1 VRGVLALTA
10 VVVAGK
16 LWLAARWGLLADE
29 AYHWTW
35 ARDPA
40 LGYYDQPPL
49 VAWALALERALFGD
63 SALSLRL
70 LPVLGWG
77 AAVCALAPYARR
89 TDTWL
94 WWALL
99 SPALFVL
106 TLLAVPDSL
115 LLVAWGLGLAAALR
129 GGRGWWLAGVLGG
142 LASLA
147 KYSGI
152 ALLPL
157 LICGASGEERRSRD
171 PWIGLGVAVALLLPN
186 LAWNASHD
194 WVTFRFQLG
203 EGLLHPRPP
212 GLWGPLTFCL
222 DQTALLGPFVGLAV
236 LFWLG
241 SATSDRISRMCL
253 ATSVPL
259 LLGFAAAS
267 VGGPPEAHWPVPA
280 YVGLGLGL
288 ARASGRAARLALL
301 GAVLWGMGTLLLVVQ
316 VERPLVWLQADPA
329 ARLTEGWHLADEV
342 GRFVIPA
349 AAGDAPPK
357 PVYTERYQEAALLS
371 WHGLEAT
378 VLPGCGRRSQYDLA
392 PVPLASEAWFV
403 RPARS
408 GPPRCALERY
418 PDAGLPQ
425 RVGTVDRWGRRVG
438 PWDIFELEGGP

>member
-1 VRGVLALTA
+1 VLALTA
-10 VVVAGK
+10 AVVAGK

-35 ARDPA
+35 ARSPA

-49 VAWALALERALFGD
+49 VAWALALERSLLGD
-63 SALSLRL
+63 SALALRL

-77 AAVCALAPYARR
+77 IAVCSLAPHARR
-89 TDTWL
+89 VDTWL

-106 TLLAVPDSL
+106 PLLAVPDSL
-115 LLVAWGLGLAAALR
+115 LLVAWALGLASALR
-129 GGRGWWLAGVLGG
+129 GGRGWWLAGLLGG

-157 LICGASGEERRSRD
+157 LICGATAEERRSRD
-171 PWIGLGVAVALLLPN
+171 PWVGLSLAVALLLPN

-203 EGLLHPRPP
+203 EGLLSPRAP
-212 GLWGPLTFCL
+212 GLWGPVLFSL
-222 DQTALLGPFVGLAV
+222 DQALLLGPFTALAALLWV
-236 LFWLG
+236 WQRP
-241 SATSDRISRMCL
+241 ADRTSRLCL
-253 ATSVPL
+253 ASSVPL
-259 LLGFAAAS
+259 LLGFACAS

-280 YVGLGLGL
+280 YLGLGLGL
-288 ARASGRAARLALL
+288 AQAEGRVARLASL
-301 GAVLWGMGTLLLVVQ
+301 GAWLWGLGTLLLVLQ
-316 VERPLVWLQADPA
+316 VERPLVWLQSDPA

-349 AAGDAPPK
+349 AAGDEPQR

-371 WHGLEAT
+371 WHGIEAH
-378 VLPGCGRRSQYDLA
+378 VLPGCGRPSQYDLEPVALA
-392 PVPLASEAWFV
+392 PRAWFV
-403 RPARS
+403 RPARG

-418 PDAGLPQ
+418 PRAGLPQ
-425 RVGTVDRWGRRVG
+425 RVGSVDRWGRKVG
-438 PWDIFELEGGP
+438 PWDIIELEGGP